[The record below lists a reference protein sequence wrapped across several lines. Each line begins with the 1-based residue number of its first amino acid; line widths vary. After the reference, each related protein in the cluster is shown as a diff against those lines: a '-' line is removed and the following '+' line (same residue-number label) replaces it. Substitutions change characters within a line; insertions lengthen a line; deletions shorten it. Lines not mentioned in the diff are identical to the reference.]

1 MQVLPILLMKPDQAH
16 DTNNPAPLMGAG
28 FVTDALIRMDA
39 PVAGLRPLR
48 ARRFTTSKLPKPT
61 SWTFP
66 FFFKDEE
73 TVLSTAARVSVAA
86 FFEEP
91 VPDWITEIR

>member
-1 MQVLPILLMKPDQAH
+1 MPPFSLE
-16 DTNNPAPLMGAG
+16 PALKRTPL
-28 FVTDALIRMDA
+28 DALILMDA

-61 SWTFP
+61 SWTFW
-66 FFFKDEE
+66 FFFKDAEI
-73 TVLSTAARVSVAA
+73 VLSMVANVSVAA